1 MSRALDS
8 PHDRKPHPP
17 MNPAH
22 AHSTLLLLALFVA
35 QGQDQDEGSQDPPA
49 LVAVDGKPIAPG
61 RIPEGTRPE
70 AQVLWHKLTSGDREP
85 PIHSF
90 DLSFEAQVRQ
100 PGKFNEIQA
109 TIRFLQHPR
118 GPFLD
123 ASFAREDRRSVRGP
137 RGDFLVEEGDAQA
150 MVGLDFE
157 EDRRSLDRWC
167 ALSSHFITLSQPE
180 RIRLISLDQRA
191 LSAEQPEPLSVKQH
205 VVRFEGIDPLVLPS
219 AQLAQQARGLEWL
232 DLQSPDFRLYET
244 RLARAKGNVQRAL
257 LGLDPATGEVR
268 MAMLSE
274 AVRGAIVL
282 ESALLILVPRY
293 QDFDNKTRVPAQLEV
308 REVDPRT
315 SPWTFE
321 ARSGTTIYLKSDGRL
336 NPPDLSPA
344 AFIPG
349 K

>member
-1 MSRALDS
+1 
-8 PHDRKPHPP
+8 

-22 AHSTLLLLALFVA
+22 GPLILLALLA
-35 QGQDQDEGSQDPPA
+35 GPGQTQDEGAQEPPTLA
-49 LVAVDGKPIAPG
+49 AVDGQPIAPG
-61 RIPEGTRPE
+61 RIPKGTTPA
-70 AQVLWHKLTSGDREP
+70 AQALWSKFTGGDRKP

-90 DLSFEAQVRQ
+90 DLSFEVQVRQ

-109 TIRFLQHPR
+109 RIRFLQHPR
-118 GPFLD
+118 GPFID
-123 ASFAREDRRSVRGP
+123 ASFEREDRRSVRGP
-137 RGDFLVEEGDAQA
+137 RGDFLVEEGDAQP

-180 RIRLISLDQRA
+180 RIRLISLEQRS
-191 LSAEQPEPLSVKQH
+191 LSAEQPKPLAANQH
-205 VVRFEGIDPLVLPS
+205 EVRFEGIDPLVLPS
-219 AQLAQQARGLEWL
+219 AQLARQARGLEWL
-232 DLQSPDFRLYET
+232 DIKSPDFRLYET
-244 RLARAKGNVQRAL
+244 RLARAEGNVQRAL

-274 AVRGAIVL
+274 DVRGAIVL
-282 ESALLILVPRY
+282 ESALLVLVPRY
-293 QDFDNKTRVPAQLEV
+293 QKLRETTRVPAQLEV

-321 ARSGTTIYLKSDGRL
+321 ARSGTTLFLKRDGRL
-336 NPPDLSPA
+336 NPPDLVPA

-349 K
+349 NSKR

>member
-1 MSRALDS
+1 
-8 PHDRKPHPP
+8 

-257 LGLDPATGEVR
+257 LGLDPATGEVH

>member
-1 MSRALDS
+1 
-8 PHDRKPHPP
+8 

-22 AHSTLLLLALFVA
+22 AHSTLMLLALFAA
-35 QGQDQDEGSQDPPA
+35 QGQAQDEESQDPPA

-70 AQVLWHKLTSGDREP
+70 AQVLWHKLTSGDRKP
-85 PIHSF
+85 AIHSF
-90 DLSFEAQVRQ
+90 DLSFEAQIRQ

-137 RGDFLVEEGDAQA
+137 RGDFLVEEGDAQP

-191 LSAEQPEPLSVKQH
+191 LSAEQPEPLSVNQH
-205 VVRFEGIDPLVLPS
+205 VVRFEGTDPLVLPS

-293 QDFDNKTRVPAQLEV
+293 QDFDGKTRVPAQLEV

>member
-1 MSRALDS
+1 
-8 PHDRKPHPP
+8 

>member
-1 MSRALDS
+1 
-8 PHDRKPHPP
+8 
-17 MNPAH
+17 MNPAY
-22 AHSTLLLLALFVA
+22 AHSTLLLLALFA
-35 QGQDQDEGSQDPPA
+35 ARGQAQDEESQDPPA

-61 RIPEGTRPE
+61 RIPDGTRPE
-70 AQVLWHKLTSGDREP
+70 AQALWHKFTSGDRKP
-85 PIHSF
+85 AIKSF
-90 DLSFEAQVRQ
+90 DLSFEAQIRQ

-137 RGDFLVEEGDAQA
+137 RGDFLVEEGDAQP

-180 RIRLISLDQRA
+180 RIRLISLEQRD
-191 LSAEQPEPLSVKQH
+191 LHAEQPEPLSANQH
-205 VVRFEGIDPLVLPS
+205 EVRFEGTDPLVLPS
-219 AQLAQQARGLEWL
+219 AQLAQQARGLKWL
-232 DLQSPDFRLYET
+232 DIQSPDFRLYET

-257 LGLDPATGEVR
+257 LGLDPATSEVR

-274 AVRGAIVL
+274 AVSGAIVL

-293 QDFDNKTRVPAQLEV
+293 QDLGDTARVPAQLEV

-315 SPWTFE
+315 SPWTFQT
-321 ARSGTTIYLKSDGRL
+321 RSGTTIYLKRDGRL
-336 NPPDLSPA
+336 NPPDVSPA
-344 AFIPG
+344 TFIPG
-349 K
+349 SSKR

>member
-1 MSRALDS
+1 
-8 PHDRKPHPP
+8 
-17 MNPAH
+17 MNPAY
-22 AHSTLLLLALFVA
+22 AHGSLILLVLLAVPGHA
-35 QGQDQDEGSQDPPA
+35 QDKESQDPA
-49 LVAVDGKPIAPG
+49 LVAIDGQPIAPG
-61 RIPEGTRPE
+61 RIPTGTRPE
-70 AQVLWHKLTSGDREP
+70 AVALWNKFTSDERTP

-90 DLSFEAQVRQ
+90 DLTFEAEIRQ

-137 RGDFLVEEGDAQA
+137 RGDFLVEGGEAQP

-157 EDRRSLDRWC
+157 EDLRSLDRWC

-180 RIRLISLDQRA
+180 RIRLISLERRE
-191 LSAEQPEPLSVKQH
+191 LSAEQPKQGPAANQH
-205 VVRFEGIDPLVLPS
+205 EVRFEGTDPLVLPS

-257 LGLDPATGEVR
+257 LGLDPKTGEVR

-282 ESALLILVPRY
+282 ESALLILVERY
-293 QDFDNKTRVPAQLEV
+293 QNLGETARVPAQLEV
-308 REVDPRT
+308 REVNPNT

-321 ARSGTTIYLKSDGRL
+321 ARSGTTIYLKRDGRL